1 MNALTKYQLALIL
14 DRILIQFIVE
24 AEKQVKDPYEM
35 VKSLSRFKDCVS
47 ILVEQEGRITTF
59 QEMDDLV
66 SLIVDMYYQE
76 DYTEAEVDF
85 MNLPP
90 TSPYLH

>member
-1 MNALTKYQLALIL
+1 MNALTKDQLALIL
-14 DRILIQFIVE
+14 DSVLTQLLAA
-24 AEKQVKDPYEM
+24 AEKQVKDPEEM
-35 VKSLSRFKDCVS
+35 IKSLSRFKDCVN
-47 ILVEQEGRITTF
+47 ILAEQEGEITTF

-85 MNLPP
+85 MNLPS

>member
-1 MNALTKYQLALIL
+1 MNALTKDQLALIL
-14 DRILIQFIVE
+14 DSVLTQLLAA
-24 AEKQVKDPYEM
+24 AEKQVEDPEEM
-35 VKSLSRFKDCVS
+35 IKSLSRFKDCVN
-47 ILVEQEGRITTF
+47 ILAEQEGEITTF

>member
-1 MNALTKYQLALIL
+1 MNALTKDQLALIL
-14 DRILIQFIVE
+14 DSVLTQLLAA
-24 AEKQVKDPYEM
+24 AEKQVEDPEELI
-35 VKSLSRFKDCVS
+35 KSLSRFKDCVS
-47 ILVEQEGRITTF
+47 ILTEQEGEITTF
-59 QEMDDLV
+59 QEVDDLV

-85 MNLPP
+85 INLPS

>member
-1 MNALTKYQLALIL
+1 MNALTKDQLALIL
-14 DRILIQFIVE
+14 DSVLTQLLAA
-24 AEKQVKDPYEM
+24 AEKQVEDPEEM
-35 VKSLSRFKDCVS
+35 IKSLSRFKDCVN
-47 ILVEQEGRITTF
+47 ILREQEGEITTF
-59 QEMDDLV
+59 QEVDDLV

-85 MNLPP
+85 INLPS

>member
-1 MNALTKYQLALIL
+1 MNALTKNQLALIL
-14 DRILIQFIVE
+14 DSVLTQLLAA
-24 AEKQVKDPYEM
+24 AEKQVEDPEEM
-35 VKSLSRFKDCVS
+35 VKSLTRFKDCVN
-47 ILVEQEGRITTF
+47 ILVEQEGEVTTF